1 MLKNDSYLIRQN
13 VKVKGEE
20 MSLSS
25 LGEQR
30 GNVNGQAQQKEMKIT
45 EINNKNK
52 KINKLEDITKLVV
65 SLFCG
70 KYIFSDNNDNK
81 EHL

>member
-25 LGEQR
+25 LGEHR
-30 GNVNGQAQQKEMKIT
+30 GNVNGQA
-45 EINNKNK
+45 
-52 KINKLEDITKLVV
+52 
-65 SLFCG
+65 
-70 KYIFSDNNDNK
+70 
-81 EHL
+81 